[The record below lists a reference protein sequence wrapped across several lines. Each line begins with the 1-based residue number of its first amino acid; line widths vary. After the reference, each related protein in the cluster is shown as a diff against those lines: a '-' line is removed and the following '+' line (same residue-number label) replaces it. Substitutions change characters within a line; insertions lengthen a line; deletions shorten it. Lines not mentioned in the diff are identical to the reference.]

1 MSDAEL
7 ELMFVGDLMLDSPE
21 FDAYFEPSRELLRSA
36 DIAVGQ
42 VEWPHTARGMVC
54 VVDIPA
60 PAVPVEHLDGLTR
73 SGIEVATLACNHMFD
88 QGPWGVLDTIEGLT
102 QRGIAAVGAGKDIT
116 EARAPVILERSG
128 LRIGFMSYNAVGP
141 RESWAT
147 TVKAGVAPVHVRN
160 HFELE
165 IASPG
170 STPTEFSFVDPES
183 LAELVSDIES
193 LKAQTDIV
201 CLSLHKGMGFV
212 RARLAQYERPLAHA
226 AIAAGA
232 DVVIGHHAH
241 ILRGVEAYRDRP
253 VFHGINH
260 FIAAYT
266 DSSNPRSP
274 SAKRP
279 RPRRSPAIDEH
290 VMDTSMRN
298 FPFPPESRH
307 TMVASVRVDRKGVRQ
322 ASFVPCYI
330 NVDGHPIP
338 VTADD
343 DHAETV
349 EYVRAITA
357 EAGLEADMRWNDGRV
372 VFYERSE

>member
-1 MSDAEL
+1 MSGSEL
-7 ELMFVGDLMLDSPE
+7 ELMFVGDLMLDDPDYE
-21 FDAYFEPSRELLRSA
+21 AYFAPSRELLRGA

-42 VEWPHTARGMVC
+42 VEWPHTDRGMVC
-54 VVDIPA
+54 VVDIPG
-60 PAVPVEHLDGLTR
+60 PAVPVAHLDGLSG

-88 QGPWGVLDTIEGLT
+88 QGPWGVLDTLDGLQ
-102 QRGIAAVGAGKDIT
+102 QRGIAAVGAGPDLAA
-116 EARAPVILERSG
+116 ARTPVIIERGG

-147 TVKAGVAPVHVRN
+147 AVKAGVAPVHVRN

-183 LAELVSDIES
+183 LIELVDDIRA
-193 LKAQTDIV
+193 LKAEVDIV

-212 RARLAQYERPLAHA
+212 RATLAQYERPLAQA
-226 AIAAGA
+226 AVAAGA

-241 ILRGVEAYRDRP
+241 ILRGVETLGDRP

-266 DSSNPRSP
+266 ESSNPRSP
-274 SAKRP
+274 TANRP
-279 RPRRSPAIDEH
+279 RPRRSPAIDGH
-290 VMDTSMRN
+290 VMDAEMRN
-298 FPFPPESRH
+298 FPFPSQSRH
-307 TMVASVRVDRKGVRQ
+307 TMIACVRVDREGVRE

-330 NVDGHPIP
+330 DLDGHPVP
-338 VTADD
+338 VGPDD
-343 DHAETV
+343 EAGTV
-349 EYVRAITA
+349 DYVRAITA
-357 EAGLEADMRWNDGRV
+357 EAGLSADLRWRDGRV
-372 VFYERSE
+372 VFHERSR